1 MRLAAEKKRRV
12 LLILEATL
20 GGTGRHILDLARGLL
35 ERGNDVHLIYS
46 TLRADVQ
53 FQRGLE
59 KLRIEWPKFRCADIR
74 ITRAVT
80 PSDAIAF
87 FQLFLYLRRNGPF
100 DIVHGHSTKAG
111 FLARLVPGAGTAAK
125 VYTPHALMTMDPWLG
140 SARRLAV
147 SLLEAFLA
155 TRSSKVIVVSRD
167 EWRCAL
173 ETGLP
178 EQKLVLIEN
187 GVDLAALSFRAQRR
201 MEIRASLGVPADA
214 FCVGFIGRL
223 TEQKKPTRVLEA
235 FSIVKRKSRTPVK
248 LVVIGY
254 GPLEGSLKTR
264 AAVLGLERD
273 VIWAGPVDGAA
284 YVAAFDV
291 LAHASLYE
299 AFAYVF
305 LEALASGVPFVST
318 RVGVSEELAEGGGA
332 GFVCQ
337 PWNTEYFAEL
347 LLRMIEN
354 PMLRTEMSEAAKR
367 ASAAFDLGRMLSGIS
382 SVYESVAPTCPRHAQ
397 DLEAATGDSR

>member
-1 MRLAAEKKRRV
+1 
-12 LLILEATL
+12 
-20 GGTGRHILDLARGLL
+20 
-35 ERGNDVHLIYS
+35 
-46 TLRADVQ
+46 
-53 FQRGLE
+53 
-59 KLRIEWPKFRCADIR
+59 
-74 ITRAVT
+74 
-80 PSDAIAF
+80 
-87 FQLFLYLRRNGPF
+87 
-100 DIVHGHSTKAG
+100 
-111 FLARLVPGAGTAAK
+111 
-125 VYTPHALMTMDPWLG
+125 
-140 SARRLAV
+140 
-147 SLLEAFLA
+147 
-155 TRSSKVIVVSRD
+155 
-167 EWRCAL
+167 
-173 ETGLP
+173 
-178 EQKLVLIEN
+178 
-187 GVDLAALSFRAQRR
+187 
-201 MEIRASLGVPADA
+201 
-214 FCVGFIGRL
+214 
-223 TEQKKPTRVLEA
+223 
-235 FSIVKRKSRTPVK
+235 
-248 LVVIGY
+248 
-254 GPLEGSLKTR
+254 LKTR

-382 SVYESVAPTCPRHAQ
+382 SVYESVAPTCHRHAQ